1 MTRRKVRAAVIG
13 AGPGGYVAAIRLGQ
27 LGVETVLIEKDRLG
41 GECLN
46 YGCIPSK
53 ALISMGSLV
62 HRIQHAEQMGITVK
76 DIRVNPKKLQ
86 AWKQSVVD
94 RLTKGV
100 GILCKAVGV
109 EVLYGTARFLGP
121 HELEVTGEEETT
133 TLEVENVIV
142 ATGSEPTPL
151 KGFEPDGE
159 RVIYPR
165 QALELEPLPDRMT
178 IIGGGITGLEIG
190 TMYAKL
196 GSQVV
201 VVELLDQ
208 LIPGLALDL
217 VREVER
223 SLKRLDVEYHVK
235 TRALAMEV
243 GEDGVT
249 LEIETP
255 KERLEVKSDVLMVSV
270 GRRPRTTGLDL
281 EKAGVE
287 VDEDGFVRVDKR
299 MQTNVRGIYA
309 IGDVIGVPY
318 LAHKASREG
327 MVAAEVIAGE
337 ASEADWRAMPS
348 AIFTDPEI
356 ATVGLS
362 EAEAKEEG
370 HELIVGKF
378 PFRALGRALSQGEP
392 DGFVK
397 VIGDAGSHELLGV
410 EIVGPHA
417 SDLISEAAL
426 ALEMGAEVGDVELT
440 IHPHPTLPEGLMGA
454 AEDALGRAIH
464 IPRR

>member
-13 AGPGGYVAAIRLGQ
+13 AGPGGYVAAIRMGQ

-53 ALISMGSLV
+53 ALISMGNLV
-62 HRIQHAEQMGITVK
+62 HRIQHAEQMGVTVK
-76 DIRVNPKKLQ
+76 GLNVNPKKLQ
-86 AWKQSVVD
+86 AWKKSVVD

-100 GILCKAVGV
+100 GILCKAAGV
-109 EVLYGTARFLGP
+109 EVLYGSAAFLGP
-121 HELEVTGEEETT
+121 HELEVSGGDGTT
-133 TLEVENVIV
+133 TLEVENVII
-142 ATGSEPTPL
+142 ATGSEPIPL
-151 KGFEPDGE
+151 KGFEADGE
-159 RVIYPR
+159 RVIYPK
-165 QALELEPLPDRMT
+165 QALELAPFPRRMT
-178 IIGGGITGLEIG
+178 VIGGGITGLEIG
-190 TMYAKL
+190 TMFAKL
-196 GSQVV
+196 GTKVV
-201 VVELLDQ
+201 VVELLEQ

-223 SLKRLDVEYHVK
+223 SLKRLGVAYHVETK
-235 TRALAMEV
+235 ALAVEV
-243 GEDGVT
+243 GEEGVT
-249 LEIETP
+249 LEVETP

-270 GRRPRTTGLDL
+270 GRRPRTAGLGL
-281 EKAGVE
+281 EAAGVE
-287 VDEDGFVRVDKR
+287 LDADGFVRVDKR
-299 MQTNVRGIYA
+299 MQTNVDGVFA
-309 IGDVIGVPY
+309 IGDVVGVPY
-318 LAHKASREG
+318 LAHKASKEG
-327 MVAAEVIAGE
+327 IVAAEAIAGE

-362 EAEAKEEG
+362 EAKAKAEG

-378 PFRALGRALSQGEP
+378 PFRALGRALSQGES

-397 VIGDAGSHELLGV
+397 VIGDAATRELLGV

-426 ALEMGAEVGDVELT
+426 ALEMGALVGDVGLT
-440 IHPHPTLPEGLMGA
+440 VHPHPTLPEGLMEA

-464 IPRR
+464 IPQR